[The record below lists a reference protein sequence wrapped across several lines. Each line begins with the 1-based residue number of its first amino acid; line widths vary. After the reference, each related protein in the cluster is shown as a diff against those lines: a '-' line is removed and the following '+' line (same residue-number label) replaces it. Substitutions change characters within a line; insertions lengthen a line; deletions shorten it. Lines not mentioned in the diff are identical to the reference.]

1 MKETETVSSSILTQ
15 KPVIFRKCGK
25 LGRKCMRDRV
35 VIKEIGERNIC
46 VGVMKNEASRSQLWL
61 ELISLMY

>member
-35 VIKEIGERNIC
+35 VIKENRRERERF
-46 VGVMKNEASRSQLWL
+46 VL
-61 ELISLMY
+61 E